1 MASKAQSADEAAISG
16 VDRAAIFL
24 MTLGEDAASEVLK
37 HLGPKE
43 VQSLGT
49 AMAAMP
55 AISRTQLSRV
65 VTEFSSVL
73 GEQTPIGVGS
83 DEYLRKVLTQ
93 AIGEDRARGLI
104 DRILVGG
111 NSTGL
116 ESLKWMDGRAV
127 ADMIRNEHPQIM
139 AIVVSYL
146 DSDHAAEVL
155 GFLAERVRSD
165 VIMRIAS
172 LESIHPTAL
181 QELDQILER
190 QLSGTSTT
198 KTSVM
203 GGLKRAADILN
214 GMDSSVEA
222 AIIDSIKAADEGLGG
237 RIQELMFTF
246 ENLLDL
252 DDRSIQR
259 LLRETSSDQ
268 LVIALKGAPSEIK
281 ALILRNMSKR
291 AAESLQEDLEMR
303 GPTRVSEVEAA
314 QKEILGVV
322 RRLTEEGEITV
333 GGKGG
338 DDFV

>member
-1 MASKAQSADEAAISG
+1 MASDTQTEQTPALSG
-16 VDRAAIFL
+16 TERAAIFL
-24 MTLGEDAASEVLK
+24 MTLGEDAASQVLK

-43 VQSLGT
+43 VQNIGM
-49 AMAAMP
+49 AMSTMP
-55 AISRTQLSRV
+55 GINRTQLSRV
-65 VTEFSSVL
+65 IEDFARIVDD
-73 GEQTPIGVGS
+73 QTPIGVGS
-83 DEYLRKVLTQ
+83 DEYLKNVLVQ
-93 AIGEDRARGLI
+93 ALGEDRARSLI

-116 ESLKWMDGRAV
+116 ESLKWMDGRAI
-127 ADMIRNEHPQIM
+127 ADMVRNEHPQIM

-146 DSDHAAEVL
+146 DSDHGAEVL
-155 GFLAERVRSD
+155 AYLPERVRSD

-172 LESIHPTAL
+172 LESIHPSAL

-190 QLSGTSTT
+190 QFSGNGTS
-198 KTSVM
+198 KTSVV

-214 GMDSSVEA
+214 MMDTSTEN
-222 AIIDSIKAADEGLGG
+222 AILESIREADESLGG

-259 LLRETSSDQ
+259 ILREITSDQ
-268 LVIALKGAPSEIK
+268 LVVALKGATQEIR
-281 ALILRNMSKR
+281 ALIFKNMSKR

-303 GPTRVSEVEAA
+303 GPTKLSEVEAA
-314 QKEILGVV
+314 QKEILTVV
-322 RRLTEEGEITV
+322 RRLTEEGEIAA

-338 DDFV
+338 DEYL